1 MGFYRVW
8 WVFTEFF
15 FLEIVFFI
23 CLSGSLRPC
32 TAFHCVFTEFRS
44 VVLGF
49 CRRSSFFF
57 FFSFF
62 FSFLRT
68 SFGLGQAN
76 GAENS
81 VDHLVVV
88 VRPPPS
94 CTSTRFTGFFCFF
107 FTEFRTTMVFFV
119 EVSFPFVNADVA
131 LNKSQQRPAKT
142 IKARPTEFGLP
153 SFIGLCI
160 NIYIFFF
167 WSTVF
172 SRLMVVPIICRRPS
186 PVARVFL
193 FLSILFPKR
202 KHPPSS
208 RPVGHRR
215 TTWVGGASNSTAA
228 NLINARCHLKKNSM
242 AATRK
247 TFGAH
252 FFNTNFL
259 WTSFTTS

>member
-1 MGFYRVW
+1 MGFYRV
-8 WVFTEFF
+8 FF
-15 FLEIVFFI
+15 SRDCIFYLPIRFPTTLYRV
-23 CLSGSLRPC
+23 SLRLYR
-32 TAFHCVFTEFRS
+32 VS
-44 VVLGF
+44 LGRARF
-49 CRRSSFFF
+49 LPSFFF
-57 FFSFF
+57 FLFFLFF

-94 CTSTRFTGFFCFF
+94 CTSTRFTGFFFGFF

-160 NIYIFFF
+160 NIYIFF

-259 WTSFTTS
+259 

>member
-160 NIYIFFF
+160 NIYIYFFLVHRIF
-167 WSTVF
+167 SANGRAHYLSTTVTGGQGFSFPFYFVSKTETSTEFQTGWSSTND
-172 SRLMVVPIICRRPS
+172 
-186 PVARVFL
+186 
-193 FLSILFPKR
+193 
-202 KHPPSS
+202 
-208 RPVGHRR
+208 
-215 TTWVGGASNSTAA
+215 VGGRS
-228 NLINARCHLKKNSM
+228 L
-242 AATRK
+242 
-247 TFGAH
+247 
-252 FFNTNFL
+252 
-259 WTSFTTS
+259 